1 MKIFVCASRYFY
13 NKAQPIAE
21 ELIRQGHEITL
32 PNNFDDSGR
41 ENRMKAE
48 HEQQYP
54 KWKAEMFRKQSAKVA
69 ANDAVLVLNFRKE
82 GKPNYIGGA
91 TFLEIF
97 KAWELG
103 KKIYF
108 YNPIPE
114 GILRDELVGM
124 SPIIINGD
132 LSKISL

>member
-1 MKIFVCASRYFY
+1 MKIFVCTSRHLY
-13 NKAQPIAE
+13 NKAQPIIDTLTE
-21 ELIRQGHEITL
+21 KGHEVTL
-32 PNNFDDSGR
+32 PNNFDDFGR
-41 ENRMKAE
+41 ENRMKS
-48 HEQQYP
+48 EQPEEYP
-54 KWKAEMFRKQSAKVA
+54 QWKAEMFRKQSKKVA
-69 ANDAVLVLNFRKE
+69 ANDAILVLNFEKD

-114 GILRDELVGM
+114 NILTDELIGM
-124 SPIIINGD
+124 GPIIINGD
-132 LSKISL
+132 LNQIMK